1 MIYTIKSHICQ
12 LKPSHILEINVTSVH
27 QASDKVVTA
36 VAEIPL
42 FVHVPQIH
50 LYLIFE
56 VPQNNISLDMLN
68 S

>member
-1 MIYTIKSHICQ
+1 MSQVYIK
-12 LKPSHILEINVTSVH
+12 P
-27 QASDKVVTA
+27 DKVVTA
-36 VAEIPL
+36 VAEVPVL
-42 FVHVPQIH
+42 MHVPQIH